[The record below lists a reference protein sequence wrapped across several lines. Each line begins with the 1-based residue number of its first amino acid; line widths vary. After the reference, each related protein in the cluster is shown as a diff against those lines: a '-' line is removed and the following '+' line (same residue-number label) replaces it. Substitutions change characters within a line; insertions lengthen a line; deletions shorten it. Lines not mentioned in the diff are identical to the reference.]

1 MIGEIQYGGRV
12 TDDFDKRLLNTYA
25 KVGDYH
31 EVGTNP
37 PSLSLSLSP
46 SLPFQL
52 WFNENMFKSSFA
64 FYKGYNI
71 VLFKTV
77 KEYIDYIES
86 LPLADTPEIFG
97 LHPNADIT

>member
-25 KVGDYH
+25 KVGDYSI
-31 EVGTNP
+31 P
-37 PSLSLSLSP
+37 PSLTHSFSLSQSLSLP
-46 SLPFQL
+46 LQL

>member
-1 MIGEIQYGGRV
+1 
-12 TDDFDKRLLNTYA
+12 
-25 KVGDYH
+25 
-31 EVGTNP
+31 
-37 PSLSLSLSP
+37 
-46 SLPFQL
+46 
-52 WFNENMFKSSFA
+52 MFKSSFS

-71 VLFKTV
+71 VVFKAV